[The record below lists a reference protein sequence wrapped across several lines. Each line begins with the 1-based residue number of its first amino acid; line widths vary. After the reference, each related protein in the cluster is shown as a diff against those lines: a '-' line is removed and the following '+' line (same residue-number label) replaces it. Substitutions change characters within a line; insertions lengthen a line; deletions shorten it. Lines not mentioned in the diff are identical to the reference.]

1 MNPPEGHHTSCL
13 QTNYLIFMDKTIV
26 PMHLLLKCKYF
37 MKTVDDQ
44 SIRKDL
50 AVTTLINQT

>member
-1 MNPPEGHHTSCL
+1 
-13 QTNYLIFMDKTIV
+13 MDKTIV

-44 SIRKDL
+44 SIIRKDL